1 MKNKNI
7 AVVTPSYNEVKNI
20 SKLIEGI
27 QKCLPNSK
35 LIIVDDS
42 PKEENLKL
50 KTLLK
55 KEKNIKLISRFK
67 KLGRGSAVI
76 EGLKEAL
83 KDKSLEYFFE
93 IDSDLA
99 HNPSEMPRFL
109 NKIMT
114 KEYDVVIGSRYVGGG
129 KTINIV
135 LSRIVLSRAI
145 NLFLGFWLNIKLN
158 DFTGGFRMY
167 NRRSVEFLCK
177 SEIRS
182 NGFIT
187 LSETLFLLNKNG
199 FKITEV
205 PVTVSIKKE
214 GRSNVYIRELLR
226 SLFFVL
232 SMRFHHFIS

>member
-1 MKNKNI
+1 LL
-7 AVVTPSYNEVKNI
+7 TPSYREFKSIPVLIKKI
-20 SKLIEGI
+20 RKILPKSKIV
-27 QKCLPNSK
+27 
-35 LIIVDDS
+35 IIDDS
-42 PKEENLKL
+42 PRDENLKL

-55 KEKNIKLISRFK
+55 KQKNIKLISRFK
-67 KLGRGSAVI
+67 KLGRGSAVLK
-76 EGLKEAL
+76 GFKEAL
-83 KDKSLEYFFE
+83 KNKRINYFFE

-99 HNPSEMPRFL
+99 HNPSQMPRFL

-114 KEYDVVIGSRYVGGG
+114 GEYDVIIGSRYIEGG
-129 KTINIV
+129 KTINIILNRII
-135 LSRIVLSRAI
+135 LSRMI
-145 NLFLGFWLNIKLN
+145 NLFLRFWLNIKLT

-167 NRRSVEFLCK
+167 NRKSIEFLCK

-214 GRSNVYIRELLR
+214 GRSNVDIRELLR

>member
-1 MKNKNI
+1 MGKNI
-7 AVVTPSYNEVKNI
+7 AVVAPSYKEFKTIPV
-20 SKLIEGI
+20 LIKKIRKVIRDCEI
-27 QKCLPNSK
+27 
-35 LIIVDDS
+35 IIVDDS
-42 PKEENLKL
+42 PRDQNSKL

-55 KEKNIKLISRFK
+55 KEKNIKLISRPK
-67 KLGRGSAVI
+67 KLGRGSAVM
-76 EGLKEAL
+76 EGFKEAF
-83 KDKSLEYFFE
+83 KNKNIKYFFE

-114 KEYDVVIGSRYVGGG
+114 GKYDVVTGSRYIKGG

-135 LSRIVLSRAI
+135 LNRIILSRVI
-145 NLFLGFWLNIKLN
+145 NLFLRFWLNINLT

-167 NRRSVEFLCK
+167 NRKSIEFLCK

-199 FKITEV
+199 FRLTEV
-205 PVTVSIKKE
+205 PITVSIKKE
-214 GRSNVYIRELLR
+214 GKSNVDAKELLR
-226 SLFFVL
+226 SLFFIL
-232 SMRFHHFIS
+232 ALRFRRFPS